1 MMRIHILGICGTFMG
16 GVALLARA
24 MGHEVSGSDENVY
37 PPMSHQLSAL
47 DIQLMEGYHPSHL
60 QPAPDLVIIGN
71 TLSRG
76 NPVVEYVLDQGIQF
90 SSGPQWLEQELLQD
104 RHVLAVSGTHGK
116 TTTTSILAWL
126 LESAGL
132 NPGFLVGGVAE
143 NFGQSAHYTESGY
156 FVVEADEYD
165 TAFFDKRS
173 KFIHYHPKT
182 LIINNIEFDH
192 ADIFHDLAAIL
203 REFHHLVRTLPGNGR
218 IITKYGDTQIKQVLE
233 MGCWTPVE
241 TFAADGARWNAVPQK
256 EDYSRFEVTCDGQT
270 AGMVNWSLLG
280 RHNAENA
287 LAAIAAAA
295 HVDIPAA
302 ESCVALADFK
312 NVKRRL
318 EKLAVVDGVS
328 VYDDFAHHPTEI
340 KATLEALRRSVGDQR
355 ITAIME
361 PRSNTMRMGIHQD
374 TLAASFILAD
384 RVLLFQPEGLS
395 WDLSQSTA
403 ALGTKCNVYKAIE
416 AIVDETTA
424 DIHMGEHI
432 VIMSNGGFGGIHNKL
447 IEALGSICK

>member
-1 MMRIHILGICGTFMG
+1 MG

-47 DIQLMEGYHPSHL
+47 DIQLMEGYQPTHL
-60 QPAPDLVIIGN
+60 QPTPDLVIIGN

-76 NPVVEYVLDQGIQF
+76 NPAVEFVLGQGIRF
-90 SSGPQWLEQELLQD
+90 LSGPQWLEQELLQD

-116 TTTTSILAWL
+116 TTTTSVLTWL
-126 LESAGL
+126 LDSAGL

-143 NFGQSAHYTESGY
+143 NFGQSARFTETDY

-173 KFIHYHPKT
+173 KFIHYRPKT

-203 REFHHLVRTLPGNGR
+203 REFHHLVRILPGNGR
-218 IITKYGDTQIKQVLE
+218 IITRYEDIQIKQVLE

-256 EDYSRFEVTCDGQT
+256 EDYSHFEVICDGQA
-270 AGMVNWSLLG
+270 AGTVNWSLLG

-295 HVDIPAA
+295 HVNIPAA
-302 ESCVALADFK
+302 ESCAALTDFK

-318 EKLAVVDGVS
+318 EKLAVVNGVS

-374 TLAASFILAD
+374 TLAASFTLAD

-395 WDLSQSTA
+395 WDLSESTA
-403 ALGTKCNVYKAIE
+403 ALGSKCHVYKAIE
-416 AIVDETTA
+416 SIVEETTA
-424 DIHMGEHI
+424 DIHVGEHI
-432 VIMSNGGFGGIHNKL
+432 VIMSNGGFGDIHNKL
-447 IEALGSICK
+447 IEALGSICE